1 MTVLSDLFTIN
12 FNPLRVV
19 ISLALALVIG
29 LYIFFIYKKSFSG
42 VMYSRNFNVSL
53 ILITLV
59 TTLVLMLISTNITL
73 ALGMVGALSIVR
85 FRTAIKDPI
94 DTAFIFWAVGEGL
107 ALGVGFFDAAIIGG
121 VVIGIFVLLL
131 SAFKVRSAM
140 PYLLVLHYSE
150 AANGPIKQ
158 MIKQLPGARI
168 RRITRPASWK
178 NSSGWRGSM
187 TPASSPTRGIWCPDL
202 DHAFASPPGRAIVR
216 LCGFC
221 FCVRHPCLA
230 YAFALYPL
238 L

>member
-19 ISLALALVIG
+19 ISLALALVLG

-53 ILITLV
+53 ILVTLV

-73 ALGMVGALSIVR
+73 TLGMVGALSIVR

-94 DTAFIFWAVGEGL
+94 DTAFMFWAVGEGL

-168 RRITRPASWK
+168 RSKTAQRDGIELTLELRLRDNETGFVEKFLRVEGVYDASLI
-178 NSSGWRGSM
+178 SYQG
-187 TPASSPTRGIWCPDL
+187 DL
-202 DHAFASPPGRAIVR
+202 VS
-216 LCGFC
+216 
-221 FCVRHPCLA
+221 
-230 YAFALYPL
+230 
-238 L
+238 

>member
-73 ALGMVGALSIVR
+73 ALGMAGALSIVR

-168 RRITRPASWK
+168 RSKTAQRDGIELTLELRLRDNETGFVEKFLRVEGVYDASLI
-178 NSSGWRGSM
+178 SYQG
-187 TPASSPTRGIWCPDL
+187 DL
-202 DHAFASPPGRAIVR
+202 VS
-216 LCGFC
+216 
-221 FCVRHPCLA
+221 
-230 YAFALYPL
+230 
-238 L
+238 

>member
-19 ISLALALVIG
+19 ISLA
-29 LYIFFIYKKSFSG
+29 
-42 VMYSRNFNVSL
+42 
-53 ILITLV
+53 
-59 TTLVLMLISTNITL
+59 
-73 ALGMVGALSIVR
+73 
-85 FRTAIKDPI
+85 
-94 DTAFIFWAVGEGL
+94 L

-168 RRITRPASWK
+168 RSKTAQRDGIELTLELRLRDNETGFVEKFLRVEGVYDASLI
-178 NSSGWRGSM
+178 SYQG
-187 TPASSPTRGIWCPDL
+187 DL
-202 DHAFASPPGRAIVR
+202 VS
-216 LCGFC
+216 
-221 FCVRHPCLA
+221 
-230 YAFALYPL
+230 
-238 L
+238 

>member
-53 ILITLV
+53 ILVTLV

-73 ALGMVGALSIVR
+73 TLGMVGALSIVR

-94 DTAFIFWAVGEGL
+94 DTAFMFWAVGEGL

-168 RRITRPASWK
+168 RSKTAQRDGIELTLELRLRDNETGFVEKFLRVEGIYDASLI
-178 NSSGWRGSM
+178 SYQG
-187 TPASSPTRGIWCPDL
+187 DL
-202 DHAFASPPGRAIVR
+202 VS
-216 LCGFC
+216 
-221 FCVRHPCLA
+221 
-230 YAFALYPL
+230 
-238 L
+238 

>member
-158 MIKQLPGARI
+158 MIKQFPGARI
-168 RRITRPASWK
+168 RSKTAQRDGIELTLELRLRDNETGFVEKFLRVEGVYDASLI
-178 NSSGWRGSM
+178 SYQG
-187 TPASSPTRGIWCPDL
+187 DL
-202 DHAFASPPGRAIVR
+202 VS
-216 LCGFC
+216 
-221 FCVRHPCLA
+221 
-230 YAFALYPL
+230 
-238 L
+238 

>member
-53 ILITLV
+53 ILVTLV

-73 ALGMVGALSIVR
+73 TLGMVGALSIVR

-94 DTAFIFWAVGEGL
+94 DTAFMFWAVGEGL

-121 VVIGIFVLLL
+121 GVIGIFVLLL
-131 SAFKVRSAM
+131 SAFKVRAAM

-168 RRITRPASWK
+168 RSKTAQRDGIELTLELRLRDNETGFVEKFLRVEGVYDASLI
-178 NSSGWRGSM
+178 SYQG
-187 TPASSPTRGIWCPDL
+187 DL
-202 DHAFASPPGRAIVR
+202 VS
-216 LCGFC
+216 
-221 FCVRHPCLA
+221 
-230 YAFALYPL
+230 
-238 L
+238 

>member
-53 ILITLV
+53 ILVTLV

-73 ALGMVGALSIVR
+73 TLGMVGALSIVR

-94 DTAFIFWAVGEGL
+94 DTAFVFWAVGEGL

-168 RRITRPASWK
+168 RSKTAQRDGIELTLELRLRDNETGFVEKFLRVEGVYDASLI
-178 NSSGWRGSM
+178 SYQG
-187 TPASSPTRGIWCPDL
+187 DL
-202 DHAFASPPGRAIVR
+202 VS
-216 LCGFC
+216 
-221 FCVRHPCLA
+221 
-230 YAFALYPL
+230 
-238 L
+238 

>member
-12 FNPLRVV
+12 FKPLRVV

-53 ILITLV
+53 ILVTLV

-73 ALGMVGALSIVR
+73 TLGMVGALSIVR

-94 DTAFIFWAVGEGL
+94 DTAFMFWAVGEGL

-131 SAFKVRSAM
+131 SAFKVRAAM

-168 RRITRPASWK
+168 RSKTAQRDGIELTLELRLRDNETGFVEKFLRVEGVYDASLI
-178 NSSGWRGSM
+178 SYQG
-187 TPASSPTRGIWCPDL
+187 DL
-202 DHAFASPPGRAIVR
+202 VS
-216 LCGFC
+216 
-221 FCVRHPCLA
+221 
-230 YAFALYPL
+230 
-238 L
+238 

>member
-1 MTVLSDLFTIN
+1 MTFQDIFKSSFLENVTAVSLLDMAIA
-12 FNPLRVV
+12 
-19 ISLALALVIG
+19 LALAFAVG
-29 LYIFFIYKKSFSG
+29 VFIFFVYKKTYKG
-42 VMYSRNFNVSL
+42 VMYSSTFGVTL
-53 ILITLV
+53 IALTMIATLV
-59 TTLVLMLISTNITL
+59 ILAVTSNVVLS
-73 ALGMVGALSIVR
+73 LGMVGALSIVR

-168 RRITRPASWK
+168 RSKTAQRDGIELTLELRLRDNETGFVEKFLRVEGVYDASLI
-178 NSSGWRGSM
+178 SYQG
-187 TPASSPTRGIWCPDL
+187 DL
-202 DHAFASPPGRAIVR
+202 VS
-216 LCGFC
+216 
-221 FCVRHPCLA
+221 
-230 YAFALYPL
+230 
-238 L
+238 

>member
-94 DTAFIFWAVGEGL
+94 DSAFIFWAVGEGL

-168 RRITRPASWK
+168 RSKTAQRDGIELTLELRLRDNETGFVEKFLRVEGVYDASLI
-178 NSSGWRGSM
+178 SYQG
-187 TPASSPTRGIWCPDL
+187 DL
-202 DHAFASPPGRAIVR
+202 VS
-216 LCGFC
+216 
-221 FCVRHPCLA
+221 
-230 YAFALYPL
+230 
-238 L
+238 

>member
-94 DTAFIFWAVGEGL
+94 DTAFIFWALGEGL

-168 RRITRPASWK
+168 RSKTAQRDGIELTLELRLRDNETGFVEKFLRVEGVYDASLI
-178 NSSGWRGSM
+178 SYQG
-187 TPASSPTRGIWCPDL
+187 DL
-202 DHAFASPPGRAIVR
+202 VS
-216 LCGFC
+216 
-221 FCVRHPCLA
+221 
-230 YAFALYPL
+230 
-238 L
+238 

>member
-73 ALGMVGALSIVR
+73 ALGMVGAVSIVR

-168 RRITRPASWK
+168 RSKTAQRDGIELTLELRLRDNETGFVEKFLRVEGVYDASLI
-178 NSSGWRGSM
+178 SYQG
-187 TPASSPTRGIWCPDL
+187 DL
-202 DHAFASPPGRAIVR
+202 VS
-216 LCGFC
+216 
-221 FCVRHPCLA
+221 
-230 YAFALYPL
+230 
-238 L
+238 

>member
-53 ILITLV
+53 ILVTLV

-73 ALGMVGALSIVR
+73 TLGMVGALSIVR

-131 SAFKVRSAM
+131 SAFKVRAAM

-168 RRITRPASWK
+168 RSKTAQRDGIELTLELRLRDNETGFVEKFLRVEGVYDASLI
-178 NSSGWRGSM
+178 SYQG
-187 TPASSPTRGIWCPDL
+187 DL
-202 DHAFASPPGRAIVR
+202 VS
-216 LCGFC
+216 
-221 FCVRHPCLA
+221 
-230 YAFALYPL
+230 
-238 L
+238 

>member
-168 RRITRPASWK
+168 RSKTAQRDGIELTLELRIRDNETGFVAKFLRVEGVYDASLI
-178 NSSGWRGSM
+178 SYQG
-187 TPASSPTRGIWCPDL
+187 DL
-202 DHAFASPPGRAIVR
+202 VS
-216 LCGFC
+216 
-221 FCVRHPCLA
+221 
-230 YAFALYPL
+230 
-238 L
+238 

>member
-168 RRITRPASWK
+168 RSKTAQRDGIELTLELRLRDNETGFVEKFLRVEGVYDASLI
-178 NSSGWRGSM
+178 SYQG
-187 TPASSPTRGIWCPDL
+187 DL
-202 DHAFASPPGRAIVR
+202 VS
-216 LCGFC
+216 
-221 FCVRHPCLA
+221 
-230 YAFALYPL
+230 
-238 L
+238 

>member
-53 ILITLV
+53 ILVTLV

-73 ALGMVGALSIVR
+73 TLGMVGALSIVR

-94 DTAFIFWAVGEGL
+94 DTASMFWAVGEGL

-168 RRITRPASWK
+168 RSKTAQRDGIELTLELRLRDNETGFVEKFLRVEGVYDASLI
-178 NSSGWRGSM
+178 SYQG
-187 TPASSPTRGIWCPDL
+187 DL
-202 DHAFASPPGRAIVR
+202 VS
-216 LCGFC
+216 
-221 FCVRHPCLA
+221 
-230 YAFALYPL
+230 
-238 L
+238 

>member
-53 ILITLV
+53 ILLTLV
-59 TTLVLMLISTNITL
+59 TNLVLMLISTNITL
-73 ALGMVGALSIVR
+73 TLGMVGALSIVR

-94 DTAFIFWAVGEGL
+94 DTAFMFWAVGEGL

-131 SAFKVRSAM
+131 SAFKVRAAM

-168 RRITRPASWK
+168 RSKTAQRDGIELTLELRLRDNETGFVEKFLRVDGVYDASLI
-178 NSSGWRGSM
+178 SYQG
-187 TPASSPTRGIWCPDL
+187 DL
-202 DHAFASPPGRAIVR
+202 VS
-216 LCGFC
+216 
-221 FCVRHPCLA
+221 
-230 YAFALYPL
+230 
-238 L
+238 

>member
-73 ALGMVGALSIVR
+73 TLGMVGALSIVR

-94 DTAFIFWAVGEGL
+94 DTAFMFWAVGEGL

-168 RRITRPASWK
+168 RSKTAQRDGIELTLELRLRDNETGFVEKFLRVDGVYDASLI
-178 NSSGWRGSM
+178 SYQG
-187 TPASSPTRGIWCPDL
+187 DL
-202 DHAFASPPGRAIVR
+202 VS
-216 LCGFC
+216 
-221 FCVRHPCLA
+221 
-230 YAFALYPL
+230 
-238 L
+238 

>member
-53 ILITLV
+53 ILVTLV

-73 ALGMVGALSIVR
+73 SLGMVGALSIVR

-168 RRITRPASWK
+168 RSKTAQRDGIELTLELRLRDNETGFVEKFLRVEGVYDASLI
-178 NSSGWRGSM
+178 SYQG
-187 TPASSPTRGIWCPDL
+187 DL
-202 DHAFASPPGRAIVR
+202 VS
-216 LCGFC
+216 
-221 FCVRHPCLA
+221 
-230 YAFALYPL
+230 
-238 L
+238 

>member
-73 ALGMVGALSIVR
+73 TLGMVGALSIVR

-94 DTAFIFWAVGEGL
+94 DTAFVFWAVGEGL

-131 SAFKVRSAM
+131 SAFKVRAAM

-168 RRITRPASWK
+168 RSKTAQRDGIELTLELRLRDNETGFVEKFLRVEGVYDASLI
-178 NSSGWRGSM
+178 SYQG
-187 TPASSPTRGIWCPDL
+187 DL
-202 DHAFASPPGRAIVR
+202 VS
-216 LCGFC
+216 
-221 FCVRHPCLA
+221 
-230 YAFALYPL
+230 
-238 L
+238 

>member
-73 ALGMVGALSIVR
+73 TLGMVGALSIVR

-94 DTAFIFWAVGEGL
+94 DTAFMFWAVGEGL

-131 SAFKVRSAM
+131 SAFKVRAAM

-168 RRITRPASWK
+168 RSKTAQRDGIELTLELRLRDNETGFVEKFLRVDGVYDASLI
-178 NSSGWRGSM
+178 SYQG
-187 TPASSPTRGIWCPDL
+187 DL
-202 DHAFASPPGRAIVR
+202 VS
-216 LCGFC
+216 
-221 FCVRHPCLA
+221 
-230 YAFALYPL
+230 
-238 L
+238 

>member
-168 RRITRPASWK
+168 RSKTAQRNGIELTLELRLRDNETGFVEKFLRVEGVYDASLI
-178 NSSGWRGSM
+178 SYQG
-187 TPASSPTRGIWCPDL
+187 DL
-202 DHAFASPPGRAIVR
+202 VS
-216 LCGFC
+216 
-221 FCVRHPCLA
+221 
-230 YAFALYPL
+230 
-238 L
+238 

>member
-94 DTAFIFWAVGEGL
+94 DTAFIFWAVGEGQ

-168 RRITRPASWK
+168 RSKTAQRDGIELTLELRLRDNETGFVEKFLRVEGVYDASLI
-178 NSSGWRGSM
+178 SYQG
-187 TPASSPTRGIWCPDL
+187 DL
-202 DHAFASPPGRAIVR
+202 VS
-216 LCGFC
+216 
-221 FCVRHPCLA
+221 
-230 YAFALYPL
+230 
-238 L
+238 

>member
-73 ALGMVGALSIVR
+73 PRGMAGALSIVR

-168 RRITRPASWK
+168 RSKTAQRDGIELTLELRLRDNETGFVEKFLRVEGVYDASLI
-178 NSSGWRGSM
+178 SYQG
-187 TPASSPTRGIWCPDL
+187 DL
-202 DHAFASPPGRAIVR
+202 VS
-216 LCGFC
+216 
-221 FCVRHPCLA
+221 
-230 YAFALYPL
+230 
-238 L
+238 

>member
-107 ALGVGFFDAAIIGG
+107 ALGMGFFDAAIIGG

-168 RRITRPASWK
+168 RSKTAQRDGIELTLELRLRDNETGFVEKFLRVEGVYDASLI
-178 NSSGWRGSM
+178 SYQG
-187 TPASSPTRGIWCPDL
+187 DL
-202 DHAFASPPGRAIVR
+202 VS
-216 LCGFC
+216 
-221 FCVRHPCLA
+221 
-230 YAFALYPL
+230 
-238 L
+238 

>member
-59 TTLVLMLISTNITL
+59 TTLVLMLISTNLTL
-73 ALGMVGALSIVR
+73 TLGMVGALSIVR

-168 RRITRPASWK
+168 RSKTAQRDGIELTLELRLRDNETGFVEKFLRVDGVYDASLI
-178 NSSGWRGSM
+178 SYQG
-187 TPASSPTRGIWCPDL
+187 DL
-202 DHAFASPPGRAIVR
+202 VS
-216 LCGFC
+216 
-221 FCVRHPCLA
+221 
-230 YAFALYPL
+230 
-238 L
+238 

>member
-59 TTLVLMLISTNITL
+59 TTLVLMLISTNLTL
-73 ALGMVGALSIVR
+73 TLGMVGALSIVR

-121 VVIGIFVLLL
+121 VIGIFVLLL
-131 SAFKVRSAM
+131 FAFKVRSAM

-168 RRITRPASWK
+168 RSKTAQRDGIELTLELRLRDNETGFVEKFLRVEGVYDASLI
-178 NSSGWRGSM
+178 SYQG
-187 TPASSPTRGIWCPDL
+187 DL
-202 DHAFASPPGRAIVR
+202 VS
-216 LCGFC
+216 
-221 FCVRHPCLA
+221 
-230 YAFALYPL
+230 
-238 L
+238 